1 MSDVREKNID
11 SFIISKNSSPTS
23 SNSESAQRESDS
35 SESLMQKSDSKQDSS
50 LGSLCATDEYPRLDV
65 PIEHEKQCYVMNYK
79 LKTPAGK
86 FYRYNG
92 PFPPDP
98 KILEE
103 LDSQDISNAVVQWF
117 SSVARGFPGKQINT
131 LDGFIKERSE
141 LDFASVCGGF
151 TVTA

>member
-1 MSDVREKNID
+1 LCGGLSVRTFIFILKMSDVREKNID

-103 LDSQDISNAVVQWF
+103 LDSQDI
-117 SSVARGFPGKQINT
+117 
-131 LDGFIKERSE
+131 
-141 LDFASVCGGF
+141 C
-151 TVTA
+151 